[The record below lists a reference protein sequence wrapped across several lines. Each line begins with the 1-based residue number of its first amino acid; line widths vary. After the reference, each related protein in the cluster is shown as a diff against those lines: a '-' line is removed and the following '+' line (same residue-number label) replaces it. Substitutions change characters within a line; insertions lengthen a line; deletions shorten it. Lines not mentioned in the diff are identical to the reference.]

1 MDVNYFEYLGSKI
14 DEAEYSDIKLTI
26 LQRKWFNIIHLSTH
40 NNIWL
45 VLFYFI
51 IIGCQ
56 TRMTFLGMKRSTQ
69 KIIDC
74 QTDKVSYEADVNNHK

>member
-14 DEAEYSDIKLTI
+14 DEAEYSDIKLT
-26 LQRKWFNIIHLSTH
+26 LKQRKWFNIIHLSTH

-56 TRMTFLGMKRSTQ
+56 TRMTSLERKQSTQ
-69 KIIDC
+69 KIMEC
-74 QTDKVSYEADVNNHK
+74 QTDKVSYIADVNYHK